1 MKDTKKILGYF
12 SIILLIAVLFV
23 VGILLGRGKG
33 NFLNLPNTGEET
45 QTTPTPTKATI
56 NKEEFRI
63 IFLDIIKSIE
73 ERDFSLFK
81 KNTAETLHTS
91 IQENFDLLKNEL
103 SVESIEDFF
112 TIIAPDLFLYLPPQD
127 LISVNKTTLSLDNNT
142 IVINFVN
149 KETYAELCNVTFIN
163 ENGWKFLSLLPKDA
177 LKIEEVSQVADYE
190 INFDP
195 INGFSNKSLII
206 KKGET
211 IKFTNLSGKIRT
223 ILNSTSHFASK
234 ELINEDFY
242 ITPTSTGKYEYAIIY
257 KNGKV
262 IPMWGEDYLFFKGEF
277 FVNE

>member
-45 QTTPTPTKATI
+45 QTTPTPTKPTI

-73 ERDFSLFK
+73 ERDLQLFK
-81 KNTAETLHTS
+81 ENSSETLNNS
-91 IQENFDLLKNEL
+91 LNENFALLKNEL

-112 TIIAPDLFLYLPPQD
+112 TIIAPDLLLYLPQPD
-127 LISVNKTTLSLDNNT
+127 LISVNKTTLALDNNS

-149 KETYAELCNVTFIN
+149 KETYTELCNATFVD
-163 ENGWKFLSLLPKDA
+163 ENGWKFQSLLPKDA
-177 LKIEEVSQVADYE
+177 LKVATPSQVADYE

-223 ILNSTSHFASK
+223 ILNSPSHFASK
-234 ELINEDFY
+234 ELFNEDFY
-242 ITPTSTGKYEYAIIY
+242 ITPNSTGKYEYGIIY

-262 IPMWGEDYLFFKGEF
+262 LPMWGEDYLFFKGEF
-277 FVNE
+277 LVNE